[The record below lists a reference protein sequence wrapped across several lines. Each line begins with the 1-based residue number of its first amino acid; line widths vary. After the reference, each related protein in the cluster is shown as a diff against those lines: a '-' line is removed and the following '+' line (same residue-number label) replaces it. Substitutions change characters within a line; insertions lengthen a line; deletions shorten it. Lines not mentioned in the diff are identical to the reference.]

1 MASSPQDGDEP
12 SVLDPHLQLGC
23 FLSAGGTFVTPRRV
37 TQSQSFFSG
46 FPGGGSARDWE
57 ASRATAASGILPSR
71 PLRSLKRLSASPIAR
86 DSWSTLRERV
96 S

>member
-37 TQSQSFFSG
+37 KSKFFQRLPRRRIG
-46 FPGGGSARDWE
+46 PRLGSEQGDRCF
-57 ASRATAASGILPSR
+57 GILPSR